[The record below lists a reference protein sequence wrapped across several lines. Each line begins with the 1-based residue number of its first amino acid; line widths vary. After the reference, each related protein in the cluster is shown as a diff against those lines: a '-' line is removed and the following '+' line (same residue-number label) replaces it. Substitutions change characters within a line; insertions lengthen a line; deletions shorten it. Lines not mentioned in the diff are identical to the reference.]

1 MSSTRCSVVFGI
13 DLVLCVI
20 FILGLLF
27 LYDCRLALCVVLFL
41 FFALVDKI
49 AFLGLLYGSCG
60 GIMGYMDKN
69 KSLPGEERL
78 CPLFYYVALF
88 AFFALYNEVILYS
101 C

>member
-1 MSSTRCSVVFGI
+1 MCGVVF
-13 DLVLCVI
+13 VLCP
-20 FILGLLF
+20 F
-27 LYDCRLALCVVLFL
+27 
-41 FFALVDKI
+41 VDKI